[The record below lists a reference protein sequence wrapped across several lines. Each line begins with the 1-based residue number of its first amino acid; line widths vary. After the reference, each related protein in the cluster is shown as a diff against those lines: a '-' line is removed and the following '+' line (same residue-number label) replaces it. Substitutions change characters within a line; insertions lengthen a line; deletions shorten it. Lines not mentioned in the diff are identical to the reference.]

1 MKNTIGFSTKLLILN
16 GLAIFAVPVNHA
28 SAWIFISMGRTG
40 YQMGPLMYYGLRII
54 EQAITFAIPAFLF
67 ISGYFVSFAIG
78 RIEANK
84 QWKVIFA
91 RVKNLAI
98 PFFVWSVLILILN
111 MLQGNPYSVG
121 SFLLTIVTGNASVP
135 YYFVPLLVQFFIL
148 SPFLVSFAKT
158 RYELLLF
165 LTALIQLVTIGL
177 RYDTLLG
184 LHIPALQPI
193 LFLDHPHLFPSRIF
207 YFTLGIVFSSHFSQF
222 KQKLIQ
228 VRWGLLISL
237 VVFFILGIVEWEFL
251 QGFSTIY
258 FIGQTDTV
266 IDVFYSMALIL
277 CFLAFESFA
286 PPFSKQLEFLGGLSF
301 GIYLLHFSVQEY
313 ISKIVV
319 HFLPWFTSLPILMYP
334 LLVVCGLWFPIILM
348 TLVNKSPIRRYYR
361 YLFG

>member
-1 MKNTIGFSTKLLILN
+1 MRQLGFLFQWVGLVKL
-16 GLAIFAVPVNHA
+16 
-28 SAWIFISMGRTG
+28 
-40 YQMGPLMYYGLRII
+40 QMEPLMYYSLRII

-91 RVKNLAI
+91 RIKNLAI
-98 PFFVWSVLILILN
+98 PFLIWSVLILVLN

-158 RYELLLF
+158 NYKLLLF

-184 LHIPALQPI
+184 LNTPALQPF

-207 YFTLGIVFSSHFSQF
+207 YFTLGIVLSSHFSQF
-222 KQKLIQ
+222 KQKLNQ
-228 VRWGLLISL
+228 VRWGLLVSL
-237 VVFFILGIVEWEFL
+237 AVFFILGIVEWEFL
-251 QGFSTIY
+251 QGFSTVY

-266 IDVFYSMALIL
+266 IDVFYSMTLIL
-277 CFLAFESFA
+277 CFLAFESFV
-286 PPFSKQLEFLGGLSF
+286 PPFSKQLEFLGGMSF

-313 ISKIVV
+313 ISKIII
-319 HFLPWFTSLPILMYP
+319 HFLPWLASLPILMYP
-334 LLVVCGLWFPIILM
+334 ILVVCGLWFPIILM
-348 TLVNKSPIRRYYR
+348 TL
-361 YLFG
+361 